1 MYTIYRIENSEGV
14 GPYMRKG
21 EFFYRNEMA
30 VSHSNQNTHPYRS
43 YDLAGEDLS
52 YDQKDLLYCACP
64 SKQLLYKWFY
74 GWITKLKKEN
84 FFVVKITVSN
94 YIMGNSG
101 KQCFF
106 KQEDVIS
113 KEII

>member
-1 MYTIYRIENSEGV
+1 MYTIYRIENSEGN
-14 GPYMRKG
+14 G
-21 EFFYRNEMA
+21 
-30 VSHSNQNTHPYRS
+30 PYRS
-43 YDLAGEDLS
+43 YHSHRLNLLIEHSVPLTHPNNRDDLS
-52 YDQKDLLYCACP
+52 GKMLLNQQIKKLYCACP

-101 KQCFF
+101 RQCFF

>member
-1 MYTIYRIENSEGV
+1 MYTIYRIENPDGE
-14 GPYMRKG
+14 GPY
-21 EFFYRNEMA
+21 NEYHYYCYCLRIA
-30 VSHSNQNTHPYRS
+30 HNNDNYPSFT
-43 YDLAGEDLS
+43 EDLEG
-52 YDQKDLLYCACP
+52 KEIAPEEFELLYCACP

-74 GWITKLKKEN
+74 GWITKLRKEN

-106 KQEDVIS
+106 KQENVIS